1 MKEYKIWDAHDAF
14 NEDFWEEEDGSPM
27 SLESAIER
35 NDEYLNCEKS
45 NLRHLIYE
53 GGIICFGSIGLWNGR
68 RDGYRI
74 IHSGKVSDCLTSQMN
89 CESYLKFYVTEDG
102 EFEGEESHH
111 DGTNSYT
118 FRAIKE
124 DVDLDEVD
132 WFDVDIDEISTKIGY
147 DIAKV
152 YGWTM
157 KEEVA

>member
-1 MKEYKIWDAHDAF
+1 MKEYKIWDAYDAF
-14 NEDFWEEEDGSPM
+14 EEDIWEEEDGSPM
-27 SLESAIER
+27 SLEDAIER
-35 NDEYLNCEKS
+35 NDEYLICEKS
-45 NLRHLIYE
+45 ILRNLIYE
-53 GGIICFGSIGLWNGR
+53 GGIICFGSIGLWNGQ
-68 RDGYRI
+68 RDGYKI
-74 IHSGKVSDCLTSQMN
+74 IRSGKVSDCLTSQMN

-102 EFEGEESHH
+102 EFEGKESHH

-132 WFDVDIDEISTKIGY
+132 WFDVDIDEITNKIGC

-152 YGWTM
+152 YGWDL